1 MKRSNYKTI
10 FHIPSLGGAWGGH
23 IPSLGGAWGGHIPS
37 FGGAW
42 GGHIPSFGGAWGGH
56 IPSFGGAWGGLLCL
70 LLLSSCLKDQDDYFS
85 ESPSERLVN
94 TMQHVKQLLCSAE
107 YGWEFEY
114 YPHSSLAYG
123 GIVYT
128 VKFDSLTA
136 TVACSLVPD
145 STYTSYYKMTNDN
158 GPVLTFDTYNPLLHY
173 FSTPS
178 ATEYEAKGG
187 EFEFVIDSIADD
199 QIVLYGKK
207 TRNTMYL
214 RRLTAPADNYTAKT
228 IRIFDNFIERFTGTI
243 GGIETEGKFTLSSKR
258 LVVATPTDTITNCFT
273 YTDYGIRFY
282 RPMHIGNATVQT
294 FAFDPETQQLT
305 CLDKGYENI
314 TLQGIPFDEQT
325 MALKDYTGNYALRYD
340 GTKSARVSITVNRI
354 DGSLILSGLS
364 PMYNL
369 QLTYDYDTGD
379 LKLSPQVV
387 GEYNGRT
394 VYFVSYGSDGG
405 HVWLADDASFTIKWN
420 KNKYYPAFNFQ
431 ATNPQLYNCD
441 SALLVMVYTNEEGQ
455 LTAAVMDDGAWL
467 TNNSPLI
474 QNIRSLTKLRN

>member
-10 FHIPSLGGAWGGH
+10 FHIPSL
-23 IPSLGGAWGGHIPS
+23 
-37 FGGAW
+37 
-42 GGHIPSFGGAWGGH
+42 GGAWGGH

>member
-10 FHIPSLGGAWGGH
+10 F
-23 IPSLGGAWGGHIPS
+23 
-37 FGGAW
+37 
-42 GGHIPSFGGAWGGH
+42 HIPSFGGAWGGH

-94 TMQHVKQLLCSAE
+94 TMQHVKQLLRSAE

-158 GPVLTFDTYNPLLHY
+158 GPVLSFDTYNPLLHY

-187 EFEFVIDSIADD
+187 EFEFVVDSIADD

-214 RRLTAPADNYTAKT
+214 RRLTAPADDYSAKT
-228 IRIFDNFIERFTGTI
+228 IRIFDNFVERFTGTI
-243 GGIETEGKFTLSSKR
+243 GGIETEGKFNLSSKR

-282 RPMHIGNATVQT
+282 RPMRIGNATVQT

-305 CLDKGYENI
+305 CLDKGYESI

-325 MALKDYTGNYALRYD
+325 MALKDYAGNYALRYD